1 MNPGLSLMATTMLLV
16 AIDAGYL
23 MLRQRYHDAFFYS
36 VQQSPLTL
44 NYIAAVGV
52 YVLLAVAL
60 LYGAVYAAKNWQE
73 AAMRGAAIGGIM
85 YGFYD
90 FTNMATLARWTWSM
104 VAVDTTWGA
113 TLSAATAGLA
123 FKFLQSI

>member
-1 MNPGLSLMATTMLLV
+1 MNPVLSVIATSVLLV
-16 AIDAGYL
+16 VIDAAYL
-23 MLRQRYHDAFFYS
+23 MVRQRYHETFFHS

-44 NYIAAVGV
+44 NYVAAVGV
-52 YVLLAVAL
+52 YVLLAIAL
-60 LYGAVYAAKNWQE
+60 LYGAVYAAKNWKE

-90 FTNMATLARWTWSM
+90 FTNMATLTRWTWSM

-113 TLSAATAGLA
+113 ILSATTASLA
-123 FKFLQSI
+123 FKLLQSI